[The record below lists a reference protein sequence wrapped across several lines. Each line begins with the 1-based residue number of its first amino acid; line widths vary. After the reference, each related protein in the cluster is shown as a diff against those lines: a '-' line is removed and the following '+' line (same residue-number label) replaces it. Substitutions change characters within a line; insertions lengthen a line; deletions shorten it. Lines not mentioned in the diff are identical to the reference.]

1 MTGWVV
7 PGCVHVRQVCVD
19 AVGRRVVA
27 RHRKNRRF
35 VWVTYLSQEFLGDAE
50 FRNRFVVDSERL
62 AHVRDPSVARVHEYV
77 ECAEGAAV
85 VADHVEGTPLRVLLL
100 EEGALGTEAATV
112 VLKDVAR
119 GLVAGHAA
127 GLTHGDVKPED
138 VVLTRAGRARLIDFG
153 LFTCAGRRLLAR
165 STPFYLAPEQWSGGP
180 ATQPGDLYAAA
191 VTFFECL
198 VGAPPFHADR
208 PFQLSALHTFSA
220 PPLDAVP
227 APFRELV
234 QYGLAKD
241 PAGRSSARHLLARVE
256 EAAIHGLDPGWE
268 RRGRRELTRLLARPS
283 HPADVPVVA
292 APRSRQR
299 NVRLAAVLGGALVV
313 AAGVSSPPFPS
324 VLLPGSGGVVDS
336 DATPPVLAFPGPP
349 EAPAGD
355 RANAEG
361 PAAERAPDP
370 QSAAVAESAGSAVT
384 SLPGTA
390 LAPVPPAGP
399 ARPEIAFSPKPVP
412 ADQGNPRPNV
422 PAPVTPTPRTL
433 PPSDTPPPATPPV
446 SQEPPAPS
454 EEPTPPTTSEPG
466 SGGEPPAS
474 SEEPTA
480 PSEEPAPPT
489 TSGPGSEGVPPAPS
503 GQQPEQR
510 IVQASRPGPERPL
523 VQRRSARDVE
533 GAGRAQC
540 GAAERHGDDDAPA
553 QRRTPRSHQ

>member
-1 MTGWVV
+1 MTGWSI
-7 PGCVHVRQVCVD
+7 PGCVHVRQVRVD

-35 VWVTYLSQEFLGDAE
+35 LWVTYLSQELLADTE
-50 FRNRFVVDSERL
+50 FRNRFVVDAERL

-85 VADHVEGTPLRVLLL
+85 VADHVEGTPLRELLF
-100 EEGALGTEAATV
+100 EEGALGTEAAVV
-112 VLKDVAR
+112 VLKDVVR
-119 GLVAGHAA
+119 GLVAAHAA

-138 VVLTRAGRARLIDFG
+138 VVLTRAGRARLVDFG

-227 APFRELV
+227 ASVRELV
-234 QYGLAKD
+234 QYGLVKN
-241 PAGRSSARHLLARVE
+241 PAGRSSARGLLARVE
-256 EAAIHGLDPGWE
+256 EAALHGLDPGWE

-283 HPADVPVVA
+283 HPADVPVVTI
-292 APRSRQR
+292 PRRRQR

-313 AAGVSSPPFPS
+313 AAGVSSPPFPG
-324 VLLPGSGGVVDS
+324 VLLPGSGGGVVDS

-349 EAPAGD
+349 EGPAGV

-370 QSAAVAESAGSAVT
+370 QSAAMAESVGPTVT
-384 SLPGTA
+384 TAPGTA
-390 LAPVPPAGP
+390 VAPIPSASPP
-399 ARPEIAFSPKPVP
+399 RPEIAFSPRPVP
-412 ADQGNPRPNV
+412 ADQGNPQPDA

-433 PPSDTPPPATPPV
+433 PMSATPPPATPPV
-446 SQEPPAPS
+446 SQEPP
-454 EEPTPPTTSEPG
+454 T
-466 SGGEPPAS
+466 
-474 SEEPTA
+474 

-489 TSGPGSEGVPPAPS
+489 TSDPGSEGVLAAPS

-510 IVQASRPGPERPL
+510 IVRASTPGTERPM
-523 VQRRSARDVE
+523 VQRRSARDADGV
-533 GAGRAQC
+533 GRAQC
-540 GAAERHGDDDAPA
+540 GAAERHGGDDTPA
-553 QRRTPRSHQ
+553 QRRSPRSNR

>member
-1 MTGWVV
+1 MTGWAV
-7 PGCVHVRQVCVD
+7 PGCVHVRQVRVD

-35 VWVTYLSQEFLGDAE
+35 LWVTYLSQEFLADAE
-50 FRNRFVVDSERL
+50 FRSRFVVDSERL
-62 AHVRDPSVARVHEYV
+62 AHVWDPSVARVHEYV
-77 ECAEGAAV
+77 ECVEGAAV
-85 VADHVEGTPLRVLLL
+85 VADHVEGTPLRELLL
-100 EEGALGTEAATV
+100 EEGALGTEAAMV
-112 VLKDVAR
+112 VLKDVVR

-138 VVLTRAGRARLIDFG
+138 VVLTRAGRARLVDFG
-153 LFTCAGRRLLAR
+153 LFTRAGRRLLAR

-241 PAGRSSARHLLARVE
+241 PAGRSSARGLLTRVE

-292 APRSRQR
+292 VPRSRQR
-299 NVRLAAVLGGALVV
+299 NFRLAAVLGGALVV

-336 DATPPVLAFPGPP
+336 EATPPVLAFPGPP

-361 PAAERAPDP
+361 PAAERPPDP
-370 QSAAVAESAGSAVT
+370 QSAAVAEPVGPT
-384 SLPGTA
+384 GTTLPGTA
-390 LAPVPPAGP
+390 VAPVPSASP
-399 ARPEIAFSPKPVP
+399 ARPEIAFSPKPAP
-412 ADQGNPRPNV
+412 ADQGNLQPNA
-422 PAPVTPTPRTL
+422 PAPVIPTPRTL
-433 PPSDTPPPATPPV
+433 PASETPPPATPPV

-454 EEPTPPTTSEPG
+454 EPAPPTTSDPG

-474 SEEPTA
+474 SEEPPA

-489 TSGPGSEGVPPAPS
+489 TSDPGSEGVPPAPS

-510 IVQASRPGPERPL
+510 IVQASTPGAERPM

-533 GAGRAQC
+533 RAGPGQC
-540 GAAERHGDDDAPA
+540 GAAERHSGDDAA
-553 QRRTPRSHQ
+553 EHQRNLRSHR